1 MPSYSSSSSNSC
13 SWANQINNRNFLSGI
28 GFKFNLGKYPKV
40 DFFCNSA
47 RIPEITLATAK
58 QPTYLKDIDVPET
71 KLSFGDLTIQF
82 LVDENL
88 ENYRIVH
95 EWMYGLGFPETA
107 QQFIDVTSDQE
118 GVRDMKEQFA
128 DGSLRILN
136 SNFNEVAKVK
146 FLDMFPVSLSSLD
159 FDATSTDVNYF
170 TAQATFKYTVYQLTS
185 SIK

>member
-1 MPSYSSSSSNSC
+1 MSNSC

-58 QPTYLKDIDVPET
+58 QPTYLKDIDIPET

>member
-1 MPSYSSSSSNSC
+1 MSNSC
-13 SWANQINNRNFLSGI
+13 SWANQISNRNFLSGI

-47 RIPEITLATAK
+47 RIPEITLATAT
-58 QPTYLKDIDVPET
+58 QPSYLKDIDVPET

-95 EWMYGLGFPETA
+95 DWMYGLGFPETA
-107 QQFIDVTSDQE
+107 KQFKDLLSDPDDVTQP
-118 GVRDMKEQFA
+118 GDMKEQFA
-128 DGSLRILN
+128 DGTLRILN

-170 TAQATFKYTVYQLTS
+170 TAQATFKYTVYQLTATT
-185 SIK
+185 

>member
-1 MPSYSSSSSNSC
+1 MSNSC

-40 DFFCNSA
+40 DFFCNTA
-47 RIPEITLATAK
+47 RIPEITLATAT
-58 QPTYLKDIDVPET
+58 QPSYLKDIDVPEN

-95 EWMYGLGFPETA
+95 DWMYGLGFPETA
-107 QQFIDVTSDQE
+107 QQFIDVTTDKD
-118 GVRDMKEQFA
+118 GIRDMKEQFA
-128 DGSLRILN
+128 DGTLRILN

-170 TAQATFKYTVYQLTS
+170 TAQATFKYTVYQLTATT
-185 SIK
+185 

>member
-1 MPSYSSSSSNSC
+1 MSNSC

-40 DFFCNSA
+40 DFFCNTA
-47 RIPEITLATAK
+47 RIPEITLATAT
-58 QPTYLKDIDVPET
+58 QPSYLKDIDVPEN

-95 EWMYGLGFPETA
+95 DWMYGLGFPETA
-107 QQFIDVTSDQE
+107 QQFIDVTTDKD
-118 GVRDMKEQFA
+118 GIRDMKEQFA
-128 DGSLRILN
+128 DGTLRILN

-170 TAQATFKYTVYQLTS
+170 TAQATS
-185 SIK
+185 SILYIN

>member
-1 MPSYSSSSSNSC
+1 MSNSC

-40 DFFCNSA
+40 DFFCNTA
-47 RIPEITLATAK
+47 RIPELTLATAT
-58 QPTYLKDIDVPET
+58 QPSYLKDIDIPGE
-71 KLSFGDLTIQF
+71 KLTYGDLTIQF
-82 LVDENL
+82 LVDENM
-88 ENYRIVH
+88 ENYRTIYS
-95 EWMYGLGFPETA
+95 WLTGLGFPETA
-107 QQFIDVTSDQE
+107 QQFKSQTTNDE
-118 GVRDMKEQFA
+118 GARDMLEQFA
-128 DGSLRILN
+128 DGTLRILN

-185 SIK
+185 SI

>member
-1 MPSYSSSSSNSC
+1 MSNSC

-40 DFFCNSA
+40 DFFCNTA
-47 RIPEITLATAK
+47 RIPEITLATAT
-58 QPTYLKDIDVPET
+58 QPSYLKDIDVPET

-95 EWMYGLGFPETA
+95 DWMYGLGFPETA
-107 QQFIDVTSDQE
+107 QQFIDVTTDKD
-118 GVRDMKEQFA
+118 GIRDMKEQFA
-128 DGSLRILN
+128 DGTLRILN

-159 FDATSTDVNYF
+159 FDATSIDVNYF
-170 TAQATFKYTVYQLTS
+170 TAQATFKYTVYQLTATT
-185 SIK
+185 

>member
-1 MPSYSSSSSNSC
+1 MSNSC
-13 SWANQINNRNFLSGI
+13 SWASQINNRNFLSGI

-47 RIPEITLATAK
+47 RIPEITLATAT
-58 QPTYLKDIDVPET
+58 QPSYLKDIDVPET
-71 KLSFGDLTIQF
+71 KLSFGDLSIQF
-82 LVDENL
+82 LVDENM
-88 ENYRIVH
+88 ENYKIVH
-95 EWMYGLGFPETA
+95 DWIIGLGFPETA
-107 QQFIDVTSDQE
+107 QQFKDLTTDQDGVTRNMGGQY
-118 GVRDMKEQFA
+118 A
-128 DGSLRILN
+128 DGTLRILN

-185 SIK
+185 SI

>member
-1 MPSYSSSSSNSC
+1 MANNC

-40 DFFCNSA
+40 DFYCNTA
-47 RIPEITLATAK
+47 RIPEITLATAT
-58 QPTYLKDIDVPET
+58 QPSYLKDIDIPEN

-107 QQFIDVTSDQE
+107 QQFIDVTTDKDNI
-118 GVRDMKEQFA
+118 RDMKEQFA
-128 DGSLRILN
+128 DGTLRILN

-159 FDATSTDVNYF
+159 FDATQTDVNYF
-170 TAQATFKYTVYQLTS
+170 TAQATFKYTVYQLTAS
-185 SIK
+185 T